1 MPPTNTEPRKRPR
14 QARSRVL
21 FDALIEAT
29 QRVLA
34 SEGVEAVTTA
44 RVAEVAGVSIGSLY
58 QYFPSREALIA
69 AVIDHKLEADI
80 RELLPLIE
88 SLRHASLDA
97 AIRGLV
103 ELTVRFYRD
112 ETPLYREMVAAMPAV
127 DREAHVRRTIE
138 GFDGVIVQVLA
149 PHREQ
154 LRGDLDLERSA
165 WVMRTAMLA
174 CVREAAAHRPAAF
187 EGGWLSEQLEGM
199 CAGLLGKR

>member
-1 MPPTNTEPRKRPR
+1 VPPQKNEPRKRPR

-21 FDALIEAT
+21 FDALVEAT

-34 SEGVEAVTTA
+34 KEGVEAVTTA

-69 AVIDHKLEADI
+69 AVIDHKLESDI

-88 SLRHASLDA
+88 TLRHASLDE

-112 ETPLYREMVAAMPAV
+112 ETPLYREMISAMAAV

-138 GFDGVIVQVLA
+138 GFDGVIVTVLS

-154 LRGDLDLERSA
+154 LRADLDQCA

-174 CVREAAAHRPAAF
+174 CVREAAMHRPTAF
-187 EGGWLSEQLEGM
+187 DDGRLSAQIEAM
-199 CAGLLGKR
+199 CVGLLGKQG